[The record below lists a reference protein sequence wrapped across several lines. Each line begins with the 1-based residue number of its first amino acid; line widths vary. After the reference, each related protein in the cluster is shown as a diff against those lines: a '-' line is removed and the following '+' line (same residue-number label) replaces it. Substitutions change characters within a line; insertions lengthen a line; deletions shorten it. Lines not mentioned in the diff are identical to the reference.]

1 MKSYRC
7 VFYHTKGRTTLEIS
21 ADDGKSAAI
30 AAVSTL
36 AALHYERV
44 EVWDETGLVIT
55 RDTPIVRATV
65 DILAAPTVAA
75 ANGHAQAGG
84 SEIKALHHHARA
96 KELRVIAQSVNDE
109 YARKLLLDI
118 ASEYDDMAK
127 TFETLAASQH
137 KLQQAPDAASR

>member
-7 VFYHTKGRTTLEIS
+7 IFHHTHGRTTLEIR

-55 RDTPIVRATV
+55 RDRPIVRATV
-65 DILAAPTVAA
+65 DIVVAPAVGA
-75 ANGHAQAGG
+75 ANGHSQAGK

-96 KELRVIAQSVNDE
+96 EEIRVITQSVNDE

-127 TFETLAASQH
+127 TFETLAAAQH
-137 KLQQAPDAASR
+137 KLQHDGDAARR